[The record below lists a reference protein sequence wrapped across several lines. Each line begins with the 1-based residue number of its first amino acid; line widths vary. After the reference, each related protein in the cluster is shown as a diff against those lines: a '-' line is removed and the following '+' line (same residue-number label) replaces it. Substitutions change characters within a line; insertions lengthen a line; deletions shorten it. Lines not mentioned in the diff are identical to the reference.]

1 MNQINSVQYMSGQ
14 LDQNLGTQKSWVI
27 KRKLN
32 SSLPK
37 RIYNAINSGI
47 ASINDERTSHDFIK
61 DKESLNEDLIKGIEL
76 AKSDEFRSINSD
88 DAVNGVVRD
97 SLSAMKGN
105 DKDIKFAKKYGS
117 LFKLREAAKNV
128 KYNLNKNNY
137 V

>member
-61 DKESLNEDLIKGIEL
+61 GKE
-76 AKSDEFRSINSD
+76 
-88 DAVNGVVRD
+88 
-97 SLSAMKGN
+97 
-105 DKDIKFAKKYGS
+105 KK
-117 LFKLREAAKNV
+117 
-128 KYNLNKNNY
+128 
-137 V
+137 